1 MRRSGQRLGINVRV
15 YLILDTEATPCIPV
29 AYSMSESL
37 DTFNLVLIVLMPCL
51 TGFLF
56 DLYPKFSAGL
66 TSLVTTFFHL
76 LHCFSALQLFIVHL
90 FTIVYE

>member
-1 MRRSGQRLGINVRV
+1 MSLFNSGYIIG
-15 YLILDTEATPCIPV
+15 ATPFIPV

-66 TSLVTTFFHL
+66 TSLVTTFSISYD
-76 LHCFSALQLFIVHL
+76 CFSALQLFIVHL